1 MPMEGTMKATS
12 LWARILFPLG
22 VACILVGSLDPLE
35 GSLLI
40 VPGIGVLAL
49 EAFLTRSRQVR
60 LLTAA
65 FVLAAVGVIAMFVLS
80 SFGGIRF
87 GAGSGGLAP
96 WWGLLILPYPI
107 GWVAGIVGAWRGMTE
122 HRSTTGRDTH
132 PAT

>member
-1 MPMEGTMKATS
+1 MKATS

-40 VPGIGVLAL
+40 VPGFGMLAF
-49 EAFLTRSRQVR
+49 EAFLTHSRQVR
-60 LLTAA
+60 LL
-65 FVLAAVGVIAMFVLS
+65 VLAFGLVAVGVTAMFVLS

-87 GAGSGGLAP
+87 GGGSGGLAP

-107 GWVAGIVGAWRGMTE
+107 GWVVGIVGAWRGMTE
-122 HRSTTGRDTH
+122 HRRASDAGTH
-132 PAT
+132 AAT